1 MGIIQ
6 IAMIGIG
13 AVALALMVKQQK
25 SEYALY
31 LSLSAVVLILVF
43 SMNRLQ
49 VVMETIR
56 KIEQYTGIDV
66 AMLKILVKLMGIT
79 YVAEFASGICKDAGF
94 SAIGS
99 QIEMFAKF
107 SIMAV
112 SVPGSK
118 SDAASGGAHI
128 GRWTMVLR
136 RPKRS
141 VDLQRCWDL
150 RETGG
155 TGIVCEGKH
164 GTAYMEL

>member
-79 YVAEFASGICKDAGF
+79 YVAEFASGICKDAGHQ
-94 SAIGS
+94 ATAA
-99 QIEMFAKF
+99 QIELFCKL
-107 SIMAV
+107 
-112 SVPGSK
+112 SV
-118 SDAASGGAHI
+118 
-128 GRWTMVLR
+128 MVLSI
-136 RPKRS
+136 PI
-141 VDLQRCWDL
+141 LL
-150 RETGG
+150 ALLETIQEFL
-155 TGIVCEGKH
+155 T
-164 GTAYMEL
+164 